1 MIGKLLQSVRRLTMK
16 IYKVLS
22 ARNRGAI
29 VSHEDDKLKYERME
43 RLLLQQRIR
52 TMDVEI
58 DNIGR
63 RRK

>member
-1 MIGKLLQSVRRLTMK
+1 MK
-16 IYKVLS
+16 VYKVLS